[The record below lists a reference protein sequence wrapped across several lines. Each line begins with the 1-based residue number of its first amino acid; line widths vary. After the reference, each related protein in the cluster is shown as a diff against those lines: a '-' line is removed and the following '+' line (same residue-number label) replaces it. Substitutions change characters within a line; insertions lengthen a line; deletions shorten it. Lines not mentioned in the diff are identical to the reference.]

1 MSLKAAGSV
10 SLLQTHALRLLWCA
24 EALLAAVFLGGVL
37 RAQLPCRLR
46 ELQAGG
52 MAVAPTWHLALCEET
67 GGVAPVTR
75 ERNFCFIG
83 GVSKFSFSYVQIN
96 FS

>member
-10 SLLQTHALRLLWCA
+10 SLLQTHALRLLCA
-24 EALLAAVFLGGVL
+24 EAVLAAVFLGGVL